1 MKKYHIDRTDTAEE
15 QLRNIILYYAQL
27 SPAGA
32 LRLLDAFEDAIHGLE
47 DFPEMGSYP
56 RYASLRQ
63 RHFRV
68 LVVEKYLVFYKIYP
82 EKKRIIIHA
91 IVDGRR
97 EYRNLI

>member
-15 QLRNIILYYAQL
+15 QLRNIILYNAQL

-32 LRLLDAFEDAIHGLE
+32 LRLLDAFEDAIHDLE

-97 EYRNLI
+97 EYRNLY